1 MNKETQN
8 KLIKYGVL
16 ILAIVFFF
24 IAYKC
29 TQEEP
34 IKVEVKKDGVQ
45 ELIDKKQVNADSLI
59 NESLKKDRLLKDAR
73 DSVKLFE
80 KRSKK
85 KAQIIIQQAPDTC
98 NEYIEQLVDIWNGI
112 DSAKTNLIEVQQS
125 KLNDLENALPE
136 LQDVIILTKYQLQQ
150 SRDSTKAKEKR
161 IVQLTDTIPKVK
173 RKGFIKG
180 FVIGFGSGAAAK
192 EGADILTKI
201 KP

>member
-1 MNKETQN
+1 MNNEKRN

-16 ILAIVFFF
+16 ILAIAFFL

-80 KRSKK
+80 KRAKK
-85 KAQIIIQQAPDTC
+85 KVQIIVEQAPDTC
-98 NEYIEQLVDIWNGI
+98 TDYINQLVDIWNGI
-112 DSAKTNLIEVQQS
+112 DSAKTNLIEIQQS
-125 KLNDLENALPE
+125 KLTDLEKAVPE
-136 LQDVIILTKYQLQQ
+136 LQDAIVLTKYQLQQ
-150 SRDSTKAKEKR
+150 SRDSTKAEIEANKGLVKQVKKEK
-161 IVQLTDTIPKVK
+161 VKGKLLTVL
-173 RKGFIKG
+173 
-180 FVIGFGSGAAAK
+180 SSALHLGAGYVA
-192 EGADILTKI
+192 GKI
-201 KP
+201 TP